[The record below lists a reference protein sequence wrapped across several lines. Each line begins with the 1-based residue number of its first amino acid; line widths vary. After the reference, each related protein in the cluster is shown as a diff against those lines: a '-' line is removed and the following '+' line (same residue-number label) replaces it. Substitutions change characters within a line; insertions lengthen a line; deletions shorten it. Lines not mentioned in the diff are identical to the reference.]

1 VGTKRRRR
9 RRRRCVVLLLWMSE
23 FAFVGFE
30 LCSGFLRTAA
40 VGDGAGMVGGIAAA
54 VAQRRRQA
62 RRNTARDWRRTPAVG
77 RRNLTAAL
85 FENDV

>member
-1 VGTKRRRR
+1 
-9 RRRRCVVLLLWMSE
+9 MSE

-77 RRNLTAAL
+77 RRNLTAAVMRKIMRL
-85 FENDV
+85 RDTQLAGHVKIKPVK